1 MDNENKS
8 VLTDSSL
15 SNQNSTKPNQNVQK
29 NTNNEGL
36 NTKPDLDNKKAGK
49 KEKSL
54 RTTLKSDS
62 IDLVELEQLNEQN
75 LRNFRARSK
84 RNRAII
90 IVLTVLLVAVIVT
103 IGILL
108 GIARVTNNCFLYING
123 DGTAVHVVDGN
134 ELSRFRTPGEITGNR
149 LLEIDLDLKIESSG
163 SYNVRFTIQVF
174 QDDQELENTIIYEPN
189 RTLFSAGNDGYYYSK
204 SPISGEQTIN
214 LCQGVLIDYHY
225 ENTLNINN
233 FRMEV
238 HTYLES
244 A

>member
-1 MDNENKS
+1 MDNKEKS
-8 VLTDSSL
+8 GLTDSSL
-15 SNQNSTKPNQNVQK
+15 LNQNSLKDMNSIDK
-29 NTNNEGL
+29 NT
-36 NTKPDLDNKKAGK
+36 KANKIADKKGK

-90 IVLTVLLVAVIVT
+90 IVLTVLLVAVIIT
-103 IGILL
+103 IGVLL
-108 GIARVTNNCFLYING
+108 GIAKVTNNCFLYISG
-123 DGTAVHVVDGN
+123 DGKAVHVVDDN

-163 SYNVRFTIQVF
+163 SYNVRFTIQLF
-174 QDDQELENTIIYEPN
+174 KDGQELENTIIYEPN

-204 SPISGEQTIN
+204 SPISGQQTIN
-214 LCQGVLIDYHY
+214 LCEGVLIDYRY
-225 ENTLNINN
+225 ENILNVNN